1 MLFVA
6 PISREAVDSVY
17 NYSQDTSRKLGL
29 IASKNQVDHS
39 GGYVENWTTNE
50 YINYIHLIKEK
61 YPGADVLICRDH
73 CGPGFNGKYDLTD
86 TYLTIDTDIDNNF
99 DMIHVD
105 LCHLSE
111 DKDKVVST
119 TTEIIEYILNKN
131 SKILLEIGTDEIQ
144 ESLNISRLE
153 MSLPVFTSVC
163 SPFSY
168 AINTGTLTKNNK
180 QVGKFNIDD
189 AKKAKEILDSY
200 GIKLK
205 EHNADYLDVDDIKQR
220 EKIVDCM
227 NIAPEL
233 GYIQTKCVMNLAY
246 HFGVNTN
253 DFSNLCY
260 EMGNWEKWISDA
272 HMALNKDDVAL
283 SCGHYHYTS
292 NEYKDIVDKLNKYI
306 ELDKF
311 IASSLRLTLERYDN
325 LYN

>member
-6 PISREAVDSVY
+6 PVSKEVIKEVY
-17 NYSQDTSRKLGL
+17 SYSQDTSRQLGL
-29 IASKNQVDHS
+29 IASKNQIDHS

-50 YINYIHLIKEK
+50 YMNYIHLMRDK
-61 YPGADVLICRDH
+61 YPDANVLICRDH
-73 CGPGFNGKYDLTD
+73 CGPGFNGNHDLSD
-86 TYLTIDTDIDNNF
+86 TYLTINVDIDNKF

-111 DKDKVVST
+111 DKDNVVAT
-119 TTEIIEYILNKN
+119 TMEIIEHILNKN

-144 ESLNISRLE
+144 ESLNIPKLE
-153 MSLPVFTSVC
+153 MSLPIFTSVC

-180 QVGKFNIDD
+180 QIGRFNLDD
-189 AKKAKEILDSY
+189 AKKAKDILNSY
-200 GIKLK
+200 GIRLK
-205 EHNADYLDVDDIKQR
+205 EHNADYLNVDDIKER
-220 EKIVDCM
+220 ENIVDCM

-233 GYIQTKCVMNLAY
+233 GYMQTKCVQNLAY
-246 HFGVNTN
+246 HFGINTN

-260 EMGNWEKWISDA
+260 EGGNWKKWLSDV
-272 HMALNKDDVAL
+272 HMALNKDDVTL

-292 NEYKDIVDKLNKYI
+292 DEYKDIVGKLNKYI
-306 ELDKF
+306 DLDKF